1 MQRPPEI
8 LFEVF
13 SKAKSGC
20 ARLKVPAL
28 VIDFSWTASRICVL
42 FVVSWFM
49 VLSSISVDAQDSEQ
63 DARPA
68 VERNKENDEQVAKDK
83 VVYKWPLVD
92 HRSFL
97 SSMSKWLEEKYPASD
112 KDKLIKK
119 LESVFEDRTDR
130 TRSFAKWL
138 DHIDPEVAAIH
149 QQLRMSPATVEP
161 ESFAVAG
168 DEWIRASMELYH
180 AVQLAKSSLHDE
192 SVLVLK
198 EINQEFLIDPGT
210 YFFYRGICDRQLIK
224 MESAKASFR
233 VVLRHQNQLPI
244 RYLSL
249 AGMMLADLE
258 KHQPDSLSEVSRLMA
273 DAQRRQSLERHTEKV
288 LEQED
293 EIVKTLDKVI
303 ERLEQQKR
311 KMQAASDPSSR
322 PSGGQN
328 AKPTQSEQVPGGQN
342 AKGIVESKN
351 QSKEGDW
358 GAMQRN
364 AKTIAVS
371 NLVRDLPPHYR
382 TLIEAYFQK
391 LAEEKND

>member
-1 MQRPPEI
+1 MQRRSEYP
-8 LFEVF
+8 FEPF
-13 SKAKSGC
+13 SKTKRGFALLRVRC
-20 ARLKVPAL
+20 L
-28 VIDFSWTASRICVL
+28 VIDFSLTASRICVL
-42 FVVSWFM
+42 FVVGCFM
-49 VLSSISVDAQDSEQ
+49 VLSSISVCAQDGEQ
-63 DARPA
+63 DGRPA
-68 VERNKENDEQVAKDK
+68 AERNKQIDQRVVKDK
-83 VVYKWPLVD
+83 VVYQWPLVE
-92 HRSFL
+92 HRNFL
-97 SSMSKWLEEKYPASD
+97 LSMSKWLEEKYPASD
-112 KDKLIKK
+112 KDKLIKQ
-119 LESVFEDRTDR
+119 LESVFDDRTDR

-138 DHIDPEVAAIH
+138 GHIDPEIDAIY

-161 ESFAVAG
+161 ESFAFAG
-168 DEWIRASMELYH
+168 DEWIRTSMKLYH

-198 EINQEFLIDPGT
+198 DINQKFLIDPGT

-233 VVLRHQNQLPI
+233 VLLRNENQLPV

-249 AGMMLADLE
+249 AGMVLAELE

-288 LEQED
+288 LDQED

-303 ERLEQQKR
+303 ERLEQQKQ
-311 KMQAASDPSSR
+311 KMQAASDSNSR

-328 AKPTQSEQVPGGQN
+328 AKPTQSEKVPGGQN

-358 GAMQRN
+358 GALQRN